1 MVSAYTFACQ
11 SQGPLANAVPMD
23 CEADGHISPQRVD
36 ALPDDAFDGVI
47 VTNLLGGTAQIR
59 AWEEMARRRNKI
71 LLFDSALGFGTT
83 YEGVPLGR
91 FGAGECFS
99 FHHTKPL
106 GFGEGGGIT
115 VPRKH
120 EMTLRSLI
128 NCGRGEGIDTGALS
142 MNGKLS
148 DPAAAFLL
156 DRLRSFEA
164 LRVAHRAQWERIARI
179 ASRIGLEVLSP
190 SEETGFATC
199 AWLAAPGPIEDV
211 TLNDLPVVLGR
222 HYPPLVEN
230 ALVAR
235 QLYRRSVVVP
245 THPGLSR
252 LSDEALEAMLQCL
265 RNAGS
270 LPAPPVR
277 SAPPRL
283 ELRLAI
289 SPVPAQF
296 RMVQVV
302 AESLRTHGGRVGE
315 KARLVVCVGGDIE
328 PYDLSQGCAWSAK
341 YDLTWRWVDRERFRR
356 MGLHANVHER
366 FRIESDAE
374 VVAMVD
380 PDILIAGSLD
390 ELVEEIHRDGH
401 LAGFIAHITPF
412 RSPEGA
418 KQPGNLWWM
427 RLFDAAGLPRPRL
440 RCAHAADMLRCPA
453 YFNYGFVL
461 APREVIERIGSSQ
474 EQDQAAVAGLLGDEF
489 VFQYQLALSLAL
501 VRHSITWRSL
511 PLTFNFPLNQPA
523 PLMRARNPSPEGE
536 DAPENVRV
544 FHFCGNGTISRA
556 TFETPETLGDLLA
569 KRLDEP
575 HAERA
580 RQLLRAI
587 LHPVVSAP
595 LG

>member
-1 MVSAYTFACQ
+1 
-11 SQGPLANAVPMD
+11 
-23 CEADGHISPQRVD
+23 
-36 ALPDDAFDGVI
+36 
-47 VTNLLGGTAQIR
+47 
-59 AWEEMARRRNKI
+59 
-71 LLFDSALGFGTT
+71 
-83 YEGVPLGR
+83 
-91 FGAGECFS
+91 
-99 FHHTKPL
+99 
-106 GFGEGGGIT
+106 
-115 VPRKH
+115 
-120 EMTLRSLI
+120 
-128 NCGRGEGIDTGALS
+128 
-142 MNGKLS
+142 
-148 DPAAAFLL
+148 
-156 DRLRSFEA
+156 
-164 LRVAHRAQWERIARI
+164 
-179 ASRIGLEVLSP
+179 
-190 SEETGFATC
+190 
-199 AWLAAPGPIEDV
+199 
-211 TLNDLPVVLGR
+211 
-222 HYPPLVEN
+222 
-230 ALVAR
+230 
-235 QLYRRSVVVP
+235 
-245 THPGLSR
+245 
-252 LSDEALEAMLQCL
+252 
-265 RNAGS
+265 
-270 LPAPPVR
+270 
-277 SAPPRL
+277 
-283 ELRLAI
+283 
-289 SPVPAQF
+289 
-296 RMVQVV
+296 
-302 AESLRTHGGRVGE
+302 
-315 KARLVVCVGGDIE
+315 
-328 PYDLSQGCAWSAK
+328 
-341 YDLTWRWVDRERFRR
+341 

-501 VRHSITWRSL
+501 VRHSIPWRSL